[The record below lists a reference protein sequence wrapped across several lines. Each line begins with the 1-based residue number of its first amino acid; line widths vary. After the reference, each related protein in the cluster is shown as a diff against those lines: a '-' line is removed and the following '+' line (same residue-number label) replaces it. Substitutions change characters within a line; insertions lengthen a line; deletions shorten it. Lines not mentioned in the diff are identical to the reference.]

1 MEHNRQ
7 QLRICNFHRSG
18 VIVIFG
24 FLKPPP
30 LSPRLQKL
38 KSSALFSSLTPLEL
52 KIVDGLMHERRYL
65 ADEIVFD
72 EGEEGQALYLVMT
85 GRVRIIRSRVNGPQ
99 MVAELGPGSFF
110 GDLALLDDS
119 PRSAQARAFEA
130 CELAVF
136 FRADFLGLVQT
147 DAVIG
152 HKVSLALARHL
163 GRRLRE
169 WMGGH
174 AQLEAL

>member
-1 MEHNRQ
+1 
-7 QLRICNFHRSG
+7 

-24 FLKPPP
+24 FLKSPP
-30 LSPRLQKL
+30 LSPRLQRL
-38 KSSALFSSLTPLEL
+38 KNSALFGSLKPLEL

-85 GRVRIIRSRVNGPQ
+85 GRVRISRVRADGPQ
-99 MVAELGPGSFF
+99 MVAELGPGTFF

-119 PRSAQARAFEA
+119 PRSAQARAVDG

-136 FRADFLGLVQT
+136 FRADFVGLMET

-152 HKVSLALARHL
+152 HKVSLALARHI
-163 GRRLRE
+163 GHRLRE
-169 WMGGH
+169 WMGGR